1 MYVPTTRC
9 SEFASLIIITLLHT
23 TKKTDPNSLLFS
35 GLILSRLTY
44 ALCLNFLSVI
54 HLDSHITGVLDL
66 EDTAFTSIMGH
77 MDVLSFVA
85 NGFNIYYPMSIVL
98 VCMATYFSLGSR
110 CMNCLG
116 FQAFVVEDDV
126 SVDYI
131 AEGKD
136 LVRRGKFHK
145 HNLQIKQFKLL
156 DK

>member
-1 MYVPTTRC
+1 M
-9 SEFASLIIITLLHT
+9 SISFQ
-23 TKKTDPNSLLFS
+23 
-35 GLILSRLTY
+35 
-44 ALCLNFLSVI
+44 
-54 HLDSHITGVLDL
+54 
-66 EDTAFTSIMGH
+66 IMGH

-136 LVRRGKFHK
+136 LVRRGRFHN
-145 HNLQIKQFKLL
+145 H
-156 DK
+156 

>member
-1 MYVPTTRC
+1 L
-9 SEFASLIIITLLHT
+9 SAGHGFLINCKSI
-23 TKKTDPNSLLFS
+23 SFQ
-35 GLILSRLTY
+35 
-44 ALCLNFLSVI
+44 
-54 HLDSHITGVLDL
+54 
-66 EDTAFTSIMGH
+66 IMGH

-136 LVRRGKFHK
+136 LVRRGRFHN
-145 HNLQIKQFKLL
+145 H
-156 DK
+156 

>member
-1 MYVPTTRC
+1 
-9 SEFASLIIITLLHT
+9 
-23 TKKTDPNSLLFS
+23 
-35 GLILSRLTY
+35 
-44 ALCLNFLSVI
+44 
-54 HLDSHITGVLDL
+54 
-66 EDTAFTSIMGH
+66 MGH

-136 LVRRGKFHK
+136 LVRRGRFISIIY
-145 HNLQIKQFKLL
+145 QSKQVKLL
-156 DK
+156 DKALVWKIHALYAYCPPNSHY